1 MVSFLPRKNHLFAII
16 VISVLLSSVF
26 WLISFSLAI
35 EKSIFLRDRSFLYQ
49 LFWFPFHV
57 LLAYFSIIVYK
68 RVSLGANYKDIS
80 IKSIIKDLHKNYRA
94 VIISLV
100 LITPFMIEDIVEGS
114 IKAQEN
120 FSQLGYASWVMIGP
134 VWIIEWLMLAVIWS
148 RVLATIRLTVK
159 TYSPSYVD
167 DHLDDLLILN
177 PNTPHLQA
185 GVENALINFFYAIS
199 TLAYI
204 QLTGG
209 ETSDFQTCLISG
221 VLVLFS
227 FLASFFFLRMRI
239 NDALERITARHAKHL
254 DQYYKNPNQAFTQ
267 ESFQDLKLNPL
278 LIDDFVLN
286 KPAKFSSRAIER
298 MSIVRA
304 SLLIESI
311 QETGDAQHINVAK
324 GLEAIR
330 YYQFEQKLSS
340 LGIMELQGVLIRL
353 GSPIIMLLAKS
364 GVLSSL
370 H

>member
-1 MVSFLPRKNHLFAII
+1 MVPFLPRKNHLFSII
-16 VISVLLSSVF
+16 VISVMLSGIF
-26 WLISFSLAI
+26 WLFGFSLAY
-35 EKSIFLRDRSFLYQ
+35 EKSVFLRDRSFLYQ

-68 RVSLGANYKDIS
+68 RLAAGTHYKEIS
-80 IKSIIKDLHKNYRA
+80 IKSIITDLHNNYRA
-94 VIISLV
+94 VIISLI
-100 LITPFMIEDIVEGS
+100 LITPFMIEDIIEGAV
-114 IKAQEN
+114 KAQEN
-120 FSQLGYASWVMIGP
+120 FDQLGYASWVMIGP
-134 VWIIEWLMLAVIWS
+134 IWMIEWVMLAVIWS

-159 TYSPSYVD
+159 TYSPEYVD
-167 DHLDDLLILN
+167 QHLDDLLILS
-177 PNTPHLQA
+177 PNTAHLQA

-204 QLTGG
+204 ELTGG

-239 NDALERITARHAKHL
+239 NDALERITLKHAKHL
-254 DQYYKNPNQAFTQ
+254 DQYYKNPNHSFTQ
-267 ESFQDLKLNPL
+267 ESFKDLKLNPL
-278 LIDDFVLN
+278 LIDDFVLF
-286 KPAKFSSRAIER
+286 KPTKFSNRAIER
-298 MSIVRA
+298 ISIVRA
-304 SLLIESI
+304 SVLIESI
-311 QETGDAQHINVAK
+311 QETGYAEHISVKK
-324 GLEAIR
+324 GLEAMK
-330 YYQFEQKLSS
+330 YGQYEQKLSS